1 MPRGAI
7 DVKKLC
13 TILSML
19 SLAVLAGA
27 CDVPVPGDDPAQPPA
42 ASEPVDEATPGAT
55 PPAAEDPSAGDGAPA
70 PTAAP
75 SLPPASEPVAP
86 EPADPAPDRAAAQF
100 ESSEQWA
107 TWNDGDYILYNNIWG
122 SGAGAQSIW
131 ANGFSEWG
139 VHADHPDTGGVTS
152 YPNVTRPVNQPLSA
166 LSSLTSTFD
175 VTVPDAGAYTSTYD
189 IWADDHSYEIMIWMN
204 QFGPVG
210 PIGAFET
217 SVSVGGHDFDVY
229 RGLNGSFEVFS
240 FLRTSDTDA
249 GAVDVLEI
257 MNWIREQ
264 GWFGDVM
271 IGDVQ
276 FGDEI
281 TSSSGGLDFITN
293 DFSVDF
299 E

>member
-1 MPRGAI
+1 M
-7 DVKKLC
+7 
-13 TILSML
+13 
-19 SLAVLAGA
+19 
-27 CDVPVPGDDPAQPPA
+27 
-42 ASEPVDEATPGAT
+42 
-55 PPAAEDPSAGDGAPA
+55 
-70 PTAAP
+70 
-75 SLPPASEPVAP
+75 
-86 EPADPAPDRAAAQF
+86 
-100 ESSEQWA
+100 
-107 TWNDGDYILYNNIWG
+107 
-122 SGAGAQSIW
+122 
-131 ANGFSEWG
+131 
-139 VHADHPDTGGVTS
+139 HADHPDTGGVKS

-166 LSSLTSTFD
+166 LNSLTSTFD

-264 GWFGDVM
+264 GWFGDVT

-276 FGDEI
+276 FGYEI

-299 E
+299 D

>member
-1 MPRGAI
+1 
-7 DVKKLC
+7 
-13 TILSML
+13 
-19 SLAVLAGA
+19 
-27 CDVPVPGDDPAQPPA
+27 
-42 ASEPVDEATPGAT
+42 
-55 PPAAEDPSAGDGAPA
+55 
-70 PTAAP
+70 
-75 SLPPASEPVAP
+75 
-86 EPADPAPDRAAAQF
+86 
-100 ESSEQWA
+100 
-107 TWNDGDYILYNNIWG
+107 
-122 SGAGAQSIW
+122 
-131 ANGFSEWG
+131 
-139 VHADHPDTGGVTS
+139 VHADHPDTGGVKS

-166 LSSLTSTFD
+166 LNSLTSTFD

-217 SVSVGGHDFDVY
+217 SVSVGGNDFDVY
-229 RGLNGSFEVFS
+229 RGGQRIVRGLLVPA
-240 FLRTSDTDA
+240 TSNTDA
-249 GAVDVLEI
+249 GTVDVLEI